1 MKEVKMGVYTKGE
14 ETFNFNFY
22 TDLTVANKL
31 RFVNSVT
38 DLVVDGNHYNS
49 VIRGLVFDFYTIDIM
64 TDIDTTEFKASPAFL
79 DSVEQFLEETNIV
92 DIVKANASPTLFDE
106 LNGAVDKA
114 IAYRTGIHNSPIADS
129 LASLFSTI
137 EKKAKE
143 FDMNDIMEM
152 AQKFAGMTGELT
164 PESIVDA
171 YMNSDTHQK
180 NVIEIE
186 EAKKHRAEFAK
197 DMDKAIKL
205 VKEENKD
212 DNSKGKNKEK

>member
-22 TDLTVANKL
+22 TDLSIAQKL
-31 RFVNSVT
+31 LFVNSVT
-38 DLVVDGNHYNS
+38 DLVVDENRYNS
-49 VIRGLVFDFYTIDIM
+49 VIRDLVFDFYAIDVM

-106 LNGAVDKA
+106 LNKAVDKA
-114 IAYRTGIHNSPIADS
+114 IEYRTGIHPSPIADS

-143 FDMNDIMEM
+143 FDMNDMVDM

-180 NVIEIE
+180 NVIEVE
-186 EAKKHRAEFAK
+186 EAKKQRAEFAK
-197 DMDKAIKL
+197 DMDKAIKS
-205 VKEENKD
+205 VKEEKED
-212 DNSKGKNKEK
+212 DKGKGKNKEK